1 MVDGG
6 VVEAEG
12 LGEGDLKFGQEA
24 VGADADAGVWGLWPG
39 RACGIGVGD
48 RELCRAE
55 RDTPLVDVI

>member
-12 LGEGDLKFGQEA
+12 LGDGDLKFGQEA

-39 RACGIGVGD
+39 RACRIGVAGGD
-48 RELCRAE
+48 FCRAE
-55 RDTPLVDVI
+55 RDTLLVAVI